1 MSYLEKNE
9 QIHIE
14 NVEQLKAVYEV
25 LKNEWNK
32 RYPLDREINYF
43 NGNELYCYVRLFE
56 RGVSLNCKKDEY
68 TTITYDQFMS
78 RVNPTTETTIIESVD
93 GKKYKVI
100 VVEEVEEPMTF
111 QEWYDEN
118 FMELESFFNTHTY
131 AKKMQNKIVEK
142 YVQYRKTFES

>member
-25 LKNEWNK
+25 LKNEWNEQ
-32 RYPLDREINYF
+32 YPLDEEIKYLNNHVGYF
-43 NGNELYCYVRLFE
+43 FVNWGNKGITLFKQ
-56 RGVSLNCKKDEY
+56 NDNA
-68 TTITYDQFMS
+68 TTITYEQFMS

-100 VVEEVEEPMTF
+100 VVEEVLEPMTYH
-111 QEWYDEN
+111 EWCKQQN
-118 FMELESFFNTHTY
+118 IGSIFFSTIGEL
-131 AKKMQNKIVEK
+131 NKIVENVEK